1 MQSIGCSIGMRVRI
15 AEGIETVVEARLFLW
30 SLYTIMDGDVD
41 NHSLSVM
48 DGWMVHISTRLYS
61 A

>member
-1 MQSIGCSIGMRVRI
+1 MRVRI
-15 AEGIETVVEARLFLW
+15 PEGIETVVEARLFLW

-48 DGWMVHISTRLYS
+48 DGWMDGAYINKVI
-61 A
+61 